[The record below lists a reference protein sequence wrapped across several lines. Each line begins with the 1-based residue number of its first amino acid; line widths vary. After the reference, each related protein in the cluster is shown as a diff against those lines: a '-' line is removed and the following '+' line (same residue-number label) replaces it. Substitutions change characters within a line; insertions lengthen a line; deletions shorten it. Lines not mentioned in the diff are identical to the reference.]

1 MLRLGISGLRVSS
14 FGVLCTF
21 FCKYD
26 LCFLYFC
33 SSLITQKE
41 VHILISYYVVV
52 SEQTQILGVLNQNWA
67 KGIQLNKYETAP
79 NFIQLTQKM
88 TSDCLL
94 I

>member
-1 MLRLGISGLRVSS
+1 MSIALAYY
-14 FGVLCTF
+14 VL

-79 NFIQLTQKM
+79 M
-88 TSDCLL
+88 
-94 I
+94 

>member
-1 MLRLGISGLRVSS
+1 MSIALAYY
-14 FGVLCTF
+14 VL